1 MSLAPVK
8 SNAGAILAVWAPIIL
23 VRILFLQYFGFNC
36 AYASVNVIVC
46 FYFFQ

>member
-23 VRILFLQYFGFNC
+23 VRTLLLQYFGFNC